1 MNPQIL
7 SVALVSV
14 YKNQRI
20 IDPTGTKTWQIFF
33 RMFVMAKIFKELFT
47 PTKNTIAIIVRCV
60 LGAILNDWL
69 RRIQTKQHDGT

>member
-1 MNPQIL
+1 M
-7 SVALVSV
+7 SV

-20 IDPTGTKTWQIFF
+20 IDPTGTKTSQIFF

-60 LGAILNDWL
+60 LGAILND
-69 RRIQTKQHDGT
+69 